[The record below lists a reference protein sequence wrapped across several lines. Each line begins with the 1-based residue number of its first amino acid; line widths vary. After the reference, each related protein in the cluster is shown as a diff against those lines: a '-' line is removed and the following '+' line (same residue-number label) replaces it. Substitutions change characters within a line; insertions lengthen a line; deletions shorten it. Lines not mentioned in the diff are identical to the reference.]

1 MTTMALKTPSIV
13 SCVTVS
19 RQCADGT
26 AIPTVFFGDL
36 CMQLPADIH
45 TWLKVLG
52 ALTTGIGSIL
62 LAWRVKA
69 ILKWVVY
76 CLVAHEQSIDQLARI
91 AANQRQSDPIVGGVT
106 KHLLDI
112 ESKLGFVLL
121 ILGFALLGVGMLT
134 TAASYFVATG
144 L

>member
-1 MTTMALKTPSIV
+1 
-13 SCVTVS
+13 
-19 RQCADGT
+19 
-26 AIPTVFFGDL
+26 
-36 CMQLPADIH
+36 MQLPADIH
-45 TWLKVLG
+45 TLLKVLG
-52 ALTTGIGSIL
+52 ALTTGVGSIL

-91 AANQRQSDPIVGGVT
+91 AANQRQSDPIVGDVT
-106 KHLLDI
+106 KHLLHI